1 MKQLPRKPR
10 FHLINTKLIYMRYLV
25 TALAFVVLC
34 SCNNSSLAQKKV
46 VIIGSS
52 TSACY
57 NVSYTDCYVGR
68 LDAYYNRQAPFDTA
82 INKDLATGGYTVYK
96 GMPTSYVSPYSD
108 PNFQPDPGKNI
119 TYALANMNPNV
130 ILVNFPTNGYDVLSV
145 SEVMFCLRTIRDSAN
160 IKGIPCFVTTTQP
173 RTDAPF
179 NNPAVKR
186 KLADLK
192 DSILLQF
199 GSFALDFYTGMFEPS
214 DSSIL
219 AAYHSTDDIHFNGTG
234 HAVLAQRVEA
244 ANIFSAAAL
253 PATFLQYQAIY
264 NGKTILVSWATAQ
277 EAGIARYEIQ
287 RSADG
292 TAFTK
297 LGELDPHNGSGPYTY
312 QYTDAQPLKGWN
324 YYKIIIADHD
334 GKKQSSAVFKA
345 FSDAGR
351 LALKKM
357 ITQSSQVILELQSAA
372 ALQAD
377 LQVLSSTGLLIRKAM
392 QHIDNGNSTLT
403 INTTSLSS
411 GIYYIK
417 LATAGGESIITSF
430 IKN

>member
-1 MKQLPRKPR
+1 
-10 FHLINTKLIYMRYLV
+10 MRYLMM
-25 TALAFVVLC
+25 ALLSISLL
-34 SCNNSSLAQKKV
+34 SCTHPATAQKKV

-57 NVSYTDCYVGR
+57 NVSYSDCYVGR
-68 LDAYYNRQAPFDTA
+68 LDAYYNTQAPFDTA
-82 INKDLATGGYTVYK
+82 INKDLATGGFTVYR

-160 IKGIPCFVTTTQP
+160 VKGIPCFVTTTQP
-173 RTDAPF
+173 RTDASF
-179 NNPAVKR
+179 NNSAVKR

-219 AAYHSTDDIHFNGTG
+219 VAYHSTDDIHFNGAG

-244 ANIFSAAAL
+244 ANIFSATLL
-253 PATFLQYQAIY
+253 PATFLKYNASY
-264 NGKTILVSWATAQ
+264 NGNTVLVTWSTAK
-277 EAGIARYEIQ
+277 EIDVAHYEIL
-287 RSADG
+287 RSGDG
-292 TAFTK
+292 KAFTK
-297 LGELDPHNGSGPYTY
+297 LGELDPNNGSGIYNY
-312 QYTDAQPLKGWN
+312 QYTDKQPLKGWN
-324 YYKIIIADHD
+324 YYKVIIADRD
-334 GKKQSSAVFKA
+334 GKKQPSPVFKA
-345 FSDAGR
+345 FSNAGK
-351 LALKKM
+351 LAIRKV
-357 ITQSSQVILELQSAA
+357 ITQPVQIILELQSNEAQN
-372 ALQAD
+372 LG

-392 QHIDNGNSTLT
+392 QRIDNGNSSIT
-403 INTTSLSS
+403 INTASLSS

-417 LATAGGESIITSF
+417 LATAAGETLITSF
-430 IKN
+430 FKN